1 MVDTSPLRLEAT
13 ERQAEQKTCP
23 VCGICNKAS
32 FPESV
37 NRPVQYGPLIK
48 SLAVY
53 MNQYQLIPYD
63 RVEEL
68 FKDLFGQPFS
78 EGSQGR
84 RQRDLL
90 RSSGKLRAG
99 DQTPDI
105 N

>member
-1 MVDTSPLRLEAT
+1 
-13 ERQAEQKTCP
+13 
-23 VCGICNKAS
+23 
-32 FPESV
+32 V

-78 EGSQGR
+78 EGS
-84 RQRDLL
+84 
-90 RSSGKLRAG
+90 
-99 DQTPDI
+99 
-105 N
+105 